1 MDRFV
6 RSSSLLVECVLLVIV
21 RVLNEYM
28 LTYALQIEYTAASHT
43 ASGINSTSTPSSST
57 KKRHQQP
64 NRHQHYYREP
74 SAQIQ
79 DVDTDQHDQE
89 YEEMNTRRLMSRQ
102 QTPASTHSRTSN
114 EQPPVQAQGHSL
126 LTILGTDID
135 VYVEQHMEEYEAEKV
150 KWATCEVEEWV
161 NHANG
166 KMLFPET
173 RRLDG
178 CGMMDV
184 ED

>member
-6 RSSSLLVECVLLVIV
+6 LFSLLVEC
-21 RVLNEYM
+21 RMCSSVLNEYM
-28 LTYALQIEYTAASHT
+28 LIYALQIEYIAASHT

-79 DVDTDQHDQE
+79 DADTDQHDQE
-89 YEEMNTRRLMSRQ
+89 YEEMNSRRLMSRQ
-102 QTPASTHSRTSN
+102 QTPVSTHSRTSN

-166 KMLFPET
+166 KMLFPEI